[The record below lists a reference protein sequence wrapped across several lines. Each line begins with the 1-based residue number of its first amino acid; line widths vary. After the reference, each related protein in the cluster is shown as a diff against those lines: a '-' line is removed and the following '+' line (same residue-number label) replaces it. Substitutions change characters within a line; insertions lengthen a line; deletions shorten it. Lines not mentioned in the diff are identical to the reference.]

1 MEVMRLLELIDTFPS
16 TTILLANVDRSASAS
31 LVQSEFCRRLKFV
44 VEMRNPNAK
53 LREKLWRACFP
64 PKAPLD
70 THKPIDFQR
79 LADRYDLSNTAITD
93 AVFRAAASAALREE
107 SKRVITMKDLTEAAE
122 IERQKARGGGGAMDN
137 LFV

>member
-1 MEVMRLLELIDTFPS
+1 
-16 TTILLANVDRSASAS
+16 
-31 LVQSEFCRRLKFV
+31 Q
-44 VEMRNPNAK
+44 
-53 LREKLWRACFP
+53 LWRACFP

-70 THKPIDFQR
+70 TKKPVDFTR
-79 LADRYDLSNTAITD
+79 LAERFDLSNTAISD

-122 IERQKARGGGGAMDN
+122 IERQKARGGAAAMDN